1 MGRKLNT
8 AIMCY
13 SMNMAFSSP
22 VGDLGQEAMAL
33 LSKFGPNFVPK
44 VRDKPQPA
52 DGEVEV

>member
-22 VGDLGQEAMAL
+22 AGDLGQEAMAL

>member
-22 VGDLGQEAMAL
+22 AGDMGQEAMAL
-33 LSKFGPNFVPK
+33 LSKFRPNFVPK